1 MAKAAT
7 KSKITHSKQDII
19 SFYMNYCLEHEK
31 TPRSVF
37 KFCKALEI
45 EESAFYAHFASL
57 EALSASVWLAFHENT
72 IETLAKDKQYENYDR
87 RAQLLS
93 YYFAF
98 FELLTL
104 NRSYVLFSLKE
115 TSGVESLKKLAV
127 LSELRK
133 RFLAFIKPFITAG
146 NEEKKYSFTKF
157 NEGIFSEVAWA
168 QFLFLLKFY
177 LEDRSPAF
185 EKTDIAIEKSVNTVF
200 DLFDNTPLENVLDFG
215 KFLAKEVFS
224 K

>member
-1 MAKAAT
+1 MAKAANT
-7 KSKITHSKQDII
+7 SKTGHTKQDVI
-19 SFYMNYCLEHEK
+19 SHYMNYCLEHEQTPK
-31 TPRSVF
+31 TVF
-37 KFCKALEI
+37 KFCKSIGI
-45 EESAFYAHFASL
+45 EESVFYSHFASL
-57 EALSASVWLAFHENT
+57 DALSSALWLAFHENT
-72 IETLAKDKQYENYDR
+72 LETLKKDKQYENYDR

-104 NRSYVLFSLKE
+104 NRSYVLFALNE
-115 TSGVESLKKLAV
+115 INGVEGLKKLAV

-133 RFLAFIKPFITAG
+133 GFLAFIKPFITAG
-146 NEEKKYSFTKF
+146 NEEKKYSFNKF
-157 NEGIFSEVAWA
+157 NEGIFSEAAWV

-177 LEDRSPAF
+177 LEDRSAAF

-200 DLFDNTPLENVLDFG
+200 DLFDNAPLENVLDFG